1 MNAAFPPG
9 REGVMDMPRFPIH
22 QFSIHQSADG
32 SFEILRTFY
41 DDEAAI
47 ESRYRVAGGLT
58 QDEAEEAL
66 KQIASGK
73 YDVPGP
79 DDLEG

>member
-1 MNAAFPPG
+1 
-9 REGVMDMPRFPIH
+9 MDMPRFPIH

-41 DDEAAI
+41 DDDAAL
-47 ESRYRVAGGLT
+47 ESRYRIEGGLT
-58 QDEAEEAL
+58 RDEAEDIL
-66 KQIASGK
+66 RQIASGK

-79 DDLEG
+79 DDLDD